1 MYLHN
6 TLCHTLKR
14 KSTTSR
20 GSGGAGRLKVGCS
33 NGEADLAPDG
43 GRMYAASA
51 NEGVELVIHVLRLG
65 RIRVSTRRADHDV
78 AGEPG
83 MVMQA
88 VVVTSVVLLGSAR
101 GAAMVVKCATYS
113 ASTVVRWRRLTISI
127 DLAVHGGTIAPPR

>member
-1 MYLHN
+1 MAESGGPDPYRSGGRSMYLHN
-6 TLCHTLKR
+6 TRCHTLKR

-20 GSGGAGRLKVGCS
+20 GSGGAGRPKVGCS
-33 NGEADLAPDG
+33 NGEADLATDG

-101 GAAMVVKCATYS
+101 GADDG
-113 ASTVVRWRRLTISI
+113 R
-127 DLAVHGGTIAPPR
+127 